1 MPLQFNKLIYVL
13 RFLAAVLT
21 IGCSFQQIE
30 ARPIDKILIESA
42 ILINYEELTD
52 PGPLYVSSRIRRAA
66 ILISDVNDTL
76 EQNSSRLT
84 DLPSPAAISSLKDMM
99 KDLFTNHTNEEI
111 RDGVENALKYL
122 RDKPV
127 GLELDVDQIGK
138 ATQAFVQ
145 AALEASANR
154 GLKVGTIVH
163 LDKPDSPSEWNAFGK
178 GKGPVISDKVAL
190 YREYLRRG
198 GVEDDDFNAST
209 PADRN
214 ATVNAFIDHSPEG
227 LAQLLPLVVIE
238 TFIPSLS
245 RAREMSVPE
254 LAKSLAE
261 GMARGTMTAEL
272 TYPGV
277 ASPPEETLMR
287 LISEETISAT
297 LSQIKNSVSKPE
309 DIGFYAGIDSIDPSS
324 VTTGENVPEDLKTS
338 MRLGGE
344 KNERP
349 HFHPDKTRVLEYAA
363 NGLAYGALAEAKWK
377 RDFPANKVPLLAEE
391 IGSGS
396 AKGAVDFMS
405 ELSDNHSLFTY
416 EVVKSIAS
424 GTSLGSIMVSSSHQ
438 PWKNEKIP
446 ESVAERVAYGVA
458 SAAVESNLVKK
469 EKLNDIARIGEAAA
483 FGSSQ
488 GAQFATVFDP
498 DANNYSAWDYNLYG
512 KKASYDRIAIAEA
525 ASRGSAEGAIEK
537 AADTKHES
545 FLSDMAKEN
554 NSTRRQEILNLARG
568 TTMGSVLSNVAM
580 AVYYD
585 TNLQS
590 MILASSKGSAYGSI
604 TAGNLDKI
612 EKPLGVTEEFEVDI
626 ARASAN
632 GATAAALFEVVV
644 LLDAKPDSR
653 RADLD
658 SIASAKSASYGSTL
672 GAILG
677 GDKAGQD
684 SVAIKQATEQGAT
697 EGSLDGVA
705 LALGFDVAKVDQ
717 ANLKSERAIKNA
729 VRAGNTQAATKAA
742 AAMSTKSI
750 RPSSSNMLLLMQKY
764 NISPGTTNPGFV
776 FPNPKKRGE
785 EDFLFDEKFPV
796 ASPI

>member
-30 ARPIDKILIESA
+30 ARPIDKTLIESA
-42 ILINYEELTD
+42 ILINHEELTD
-52 PGPLYVSSRIRRAA
+52 LGPLYVSSRIRRAA
-66 ILISDVNDTL
+66 ILISDINDTL
-76 EQNSSRLT
+76 EQNSSSRLT
-84 DLPSPAAISSLKDMM
+84 ELPSPAAISSLKDTM
-99 KDLFTNHTNEEI
+99 KGIFTNHTNDEI
-111 RDGVENALKYL
+111 QEGVKDALKYL
-122 RDKPV
+122 RDPRV

-145 AALEASANR
+145 AALEASVAR
-154 GLKVGTIVH
+154 DPLEQPG
-163 LDKPDSPSEWNAFGK
+163 SPEWNALGV
-178 GKGPVISDKVAL
+178 GTVEVSSNDNDL
-190 YREYLRRG
+190 YRDYLLRLDPNDKNG
-198 GVEDDDFNAST
+198 WSLEFENAS
-209 PADRN
+209 PAVQ
-214 ATVNAFIDHSPEG
+214 TTLVKAFLQIAPEG
-227 LAQLLPLVVIE
+227 LAKLLPLVVIE

-245 RAREMSVPE
+245 RARDMSVPE

-272 TYPGV
+272 TNPGV
-277 ASPPEETLMR
+277 ANPLEETLMR

-324 VTTGENVPEDLKTS
+324 VVTGENVPEDLKTS

-349 HFHPDKTRVLEYAA
+349 HFHPGKTRVLEYAA
-363 NGLAYGALAEAKWK
+363 NGLAYGALAEAKLK
-377 RDFPANKVPLLAEE
+377 SDFPANKVPLLAEE
-391 IGSGS
+391 IGSGA

-405 ELSDNHSLFTY
+405 NLSDAEDHSLFTY

-424 GTSLGSIMVSSSHQ
+424 GTSLGSIMVSSSYQ

-446 ESVAERVAYGVA
+446 ESVAEKVAYGVA
-458 SAAVESNLVKK
+458 SAAVESNLVNE

-525 ASRGSAEGAIEK
+525 TSRGSAEGAIEK
-537 AADTKHES
+537 AADTKYEL
-545 FLSDMAKEN
+545 FLSDMAEEN

-585 TNLQS
+585 TSLQS

-612 EKPLGVTEEFEVDI
+612 EKPLGVTEEFEVDV

-729 VRAGNTQAATKAA
+729 VGAGNTQAATKAA

>member
-1 MPLQFNKLIYVL
+1 MPLQSKQFIFQLFAIVLVLISVSIQ
-13 RFLAAVLT
+13 R
-21 IGCSFQQIE
+21 IE
-30 ARPIDKILIESA
+30 ARPIDKTLIESA
-42 ILINYEELTD
+42 ILINHEELTD
-52 PGPLYVSSRIRRAA
+52 LGSLYMSSRMRRASK
-66 ILISDVNDTL
+66 LVSDINSTL
-76 EQNSSRLT
+76 DQNSSRLT
-84 DLPSPAAISSLKDMM
+84 KLPSATALSSLKNTM
-99 KDLFTNHTNEEI
+99 KALFMNHTNDEI
-111 RDGVENALKYL
+111 KQGVKDALTYIANQKVSL
-122 RDKPV
+122 
-127 GLELDVDQIGK
+127 GLDTEQIGK
-138 ATQAFVQ
+138 AVQALVQ
-145 AALEASANR
+145 AALEASSDRELSPHDNPIEDWNYYDDE
-154 GLKVGTIVH
+154 GKVSVTADEV
-163 LDKPDSPSEWNAFGK
+163 E
-178 GKGPVISDKVAL
+178 L
-190 YREYLRRG
+190 YREYLSRG
-198 GVEDDDFNAST
+198 GATDDDFNGST
-209 PADRN
+209 ATDRN
-214 ATVNAFIDHSPEG
+214 ATVKRFLNHSPEG
-227 LAQLLPLVVIE
+227 LAQLLPTVVIE
-238 TFIPSLS
+238 TFIPSS
-245 RAREMSVPE
+245 AREWGVYAPD
-254 LAKSLAE
+254 LIKNLAE
-261 GMARGTMTAEL
+261 GMSRGTMAADLGTL
-272 TYPGV
+272 
-277 ASPPEETLMR
+277 SPPQETLMQ
-287 LISEETISAT
+287 LISKESISAT
-297 LSQIKNSVSKPE
+297 LKQIKDHVYNPE
-309 DIGFYAGIDSIDPSS
+309 KDLGFYPGIKSIDPVAIS
-324 VTTGENVPEDLKTS
+324 TGKNVSEELKES

-344 KNERP
+344 QNERP
-349 HFHPDKTRVLEYAA
+349 HFNPDKTRVLEYAA
-363 NGLAYGALAEAKWK
+363 NGLAYGALAEAKLNSN
-377 RDFPANKVPLLAEE
+377 FPAGKVPFLAEE
-391 IGSGS
+391 IASGA
-396 AKGAVDFMS
+396 AKGGVDFMS
-405 ELSDNHSLFTY
+405 DLSEDHSLFTY

-446 ESVAERVAYGVA
+446 ESVAEKVAYGVA
-458 SAAVESNLVKK
+458 SAAVESNLLKE

-498 DANNYSAWDYNLYG
+498 ESDNYSAWDYNLYG

-525 ASRGSAEGAIEK
+525 TSKGSAEGAIEK
-537 AADTKHES
+537 AADSKYEL
-545 FLSDMAKEN
+545 FLSKKAEDN

-568 TTMGSVLSNVAM
+568 TTMGSVLSNMAM

-612 EKPLGVTEEFEVDI
+612 EKPLGVTEEFEVDV

-632 GATAAALFEVVV
+632 GATAAALFEVVA

-684 SVAIKQATEQGAT
+684 SIAIKQATEQGAT

-705 LALGFDVAKVDQ
+705 LALGIDVTKVEQ

-729 VRAGNTQAATKAA
+729 VGVGNTQAATKAA

-750 RPSSSNMLLLMQKY
+750 RPNSSNMLLLMQKY

-785 EDFLFDEKFPV
+785 EDFLFDERFPV

>member
-1 MPLQFNKLIYVL
+1 MPRQFNNFNNLPRLIAGV
-13 RFLAAVLT
+13 FSVGWSIVAV
-21 IGCSFQQIE
+21 S
-30 ARPIDKILIESA
+30 ARPIDKTLIESA
-42 ILINYEELTD
+42 ILINHEELTD

-66 ILISDVNDTL
+66 ILKSETDTIL
-76 EQNSSRLT
+76 DQNSSRLT
-84 DLPSPAAISSLKDMM
+84 ELPSATAFSSLEDTMEG
-99 KDLFTNHTNEEI
+99 LFNNHTNDEIKEGVKDALIYI
-111 RDGVENALKYL
+111 RDQKVSL
-122 RDKPV
+122 
-127 GLELDVDQIGK
+127 GLDIEQIGK
-138 ATQAFVQ
+138 ATQALVQ
-145 AALEASANR
+145 AALEASAAR
-154 GLKVGTIVH
+154 DPLE
-163 LDKPDSPSEWNAFGK
+163 PDSPEWDALVGGTVEVSSN
-178 GKGPVISDKVAL
+178 DNDL
-190 YREYLRRG
+190 YRDYLKRLDPTDTKG
-198 GVEDDDFNAST
+198 WTQSFENSSS
-209 PADRN
+209 ADKDT
-214 ATVNAFIDHSPEG
+214 TVRAFLQIAPEG
-227 LAQLLPLVVIE
+227 LAQKLPSVVIE
-238 TFIPSLS
+238 TFIPVSS
-245 RAREMSVPE
+245 RAWKVSAPD
-254 LAKSLAE
+254 LTKSLAE
-261 GMARGTMTAEL
+261 GMARGTMTADL
-272 TYPGV
+272 TNSGV
-277 ASPPEETLMR
+277 ANPPKETLMR
-287 LISEETISAT
+287 LISEGTISAT
-297 LSQIKNSVSKPE
+297 LKQISESDSKPND
-309 DIGFYAGIDSIDPSS
+309 DIGFYPGIDSIDPNT
-324 VTTGENVPEDLKTS
+324 VTTGENVPEELKNK
-338 MRLGGE
+338 MRLDGE

-349 HFHPDKTRVLEYAA
+349 HFHPDKTRVLEYAT
-363 NGLAYGALAEAKWK
+363 NGLAYGALAEAKLK
-377 RDFPANKVPLLAEE
+377 SDFPATQVPLLAEE
-391 IGSGS
+391 IGSGA

-405 ELSDNHSLFTY
+405 DLSATENHSLFTY

-424 GTSLGSIMVSSSHQ
+424 GTALGSIMVSSSHQ
-438 PWKNEKIP
+438 PWKNEKVP
-446 ESVAERVAYGVA
+446 ESVAEKVAYGVA

-469 EKLNDIARIGEAAA
+469 QKLNDIARIGEAAA

-525 ASRGSAEGAIEK
+525 TSRGSAEGAIEK
-537 AADTKHES
+537 AADIKYEL
-545 FLSDMAKEN
+545 FLSDMANEN

-604 TAGNLDKI
+604 TAGNLDQI
-612 EKPLGVTEEFEVDI
+612 EKPLGVTEEFEVDV

-632 GATAAALFEVVV
+632 GATAAALFEMVA

-653 RADLD
+653 RADFD

-705 LALGFDVAKVDQ
+705 LALGIEVAKVDQ
-717 ANLKSERAIKNA
+717 VNLKSERAIKNA
-729 VRAGNTQAATKAA
+729 VGVGNTQAATKAA

-750 RPSSSNMLLLMQKY
+750 RPSASNMLLLMQKY